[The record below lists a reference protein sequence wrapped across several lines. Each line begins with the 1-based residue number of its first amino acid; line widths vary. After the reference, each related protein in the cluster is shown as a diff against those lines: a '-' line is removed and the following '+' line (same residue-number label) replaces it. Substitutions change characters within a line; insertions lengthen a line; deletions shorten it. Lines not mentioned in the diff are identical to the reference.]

1 MSNILESKLEQDLE
15 KAFETCIHCGMC
27 LSACPTYVQTGDESQ
42 SPRGRIHLSQ
52 AVHDGR
58 LPFADLVPALE
69 TCLGCMACETA
80 CPSQVKYHHV
90 LEAGRLTAHA
100 QGLGRFSLLAQVMQA
115 VLKQDA
121 LLSLVTFG
129 MKLADA
135 LGFRRLLQASWMPR
149 FILEKTRFWM
159 PIPSKGLDARLSVAD
174 PKAEIALH
182 LGCVMKHLMPD
193 VHNACLDVLTAM
205 GFSVTASPLGC
216 CGALA
221 SHHGLAKETEAC
233 MKENAQAWQASSQQT
248 TLSNAGGCG
257 AMLKDYA
264 HLATHLSLDSA
275 DTSQKALAEIA
286 QATEDIHA
294 FIWTHHQRLP
304 ALALPTPMVVTYQG
318 SCHLTHAQGVTEAPL
333 ALLQQVK
340 NLTLSPMQN
349 ASSCCGSAG
358 IYNLEH
364 PDLAEAIAQDKV
376 QAILATGASVVVVG
390 NPGCLIQLKA
400 SLAVYAPTAKIE
412 VLHPMQLLAEA
423 VKACPTQYQSAEQ
436 PW

>member
-1 MSNILESKLEQDLE
+1 MPNMLEKDLE

-27 LSACPTYVQTGDESQ
+27 LSACPTYVHTGDESQ

-90 LEAGRLTAHA
+90 LEAGRLTSHA
-100 QGLGRFSLLAQVMQA
+100 QGLGRFSWLAQVMQA

-121 LLSLVTFG
+121 LLSLITFG
-129 MKLADA
+129 MKLGDA
-135 LGFRRLLQASWMPR
+135 LGFRRLLQASWMPH
-149 FILEKTRFWM
+149 FISEKTRFWM
-159 PIPSKGLDARLSVAD
+159 PLPQERLDARLTQVDAD
-174 PKAEIALH
+174 AELALH

-193 VHNACLDVLTAM
+193 VHNACLNVLTAM

-221 SHHGLAKETEAC
+221 AHHGLAKETEAC
-233 MKENAQAWQASSQQT
+233 MKENAQAWQASSKQT

-257 AMLKDYA
+257 AMLKDYP
-264 HLATHLSLDSA
+264 HLGESLSLPDSP
-275 DTSQKALAEIA
+275 SVLAEIA
-286 QATEDIHA
+286 HATEDIHA
-294 FIWTHHQRLP
+294 FIGEHLQRLP
-304 ALALPTPMVVTYQG
+304 SLALATAKVVTYQA
-318 SCHLTHAQGVTEAPL
+318 SCHLTHAQGITEAPL

-340 NLTLSPMQN
+340 NLTLVPMQN
-349 ASSCCGSAG
+349 ASGCCGSAG

-364 PDLAEAIAQDKV
+364 PELAEAIAQEKV
-376 QAILATGASVVVVG
+376 QAILATGADAVVVG
-390 NPGCLIQLKA
+390 NPGCLIQIKA
-400 SLAVYAPTAKIE
+400 SLAVYAPDAKIE
-412 VLHPMQLLAEA
+412 VLHPMQILSQALPSCHSNE
-423 VKACPTQYQSAEQ
+423 
-436 PW
+436 